1 MSYAPKVVV
10 RFGIA
15 SSLRR
20 ALPGLPFR
28 KWTPP
33 PPHPIMTSLGLD
45 WVRNHSRCIFGCG
58 CHRLGIHSTGIAA
71 WGNDG
76 SVSRGTQI
84 LLAMSLLVE
93 RLILFLPFFQNRR
106 VMHTARVQVRYC
118 TVHTQRKKEKV
129 VKFGNEG
136 MEGLSQLLFLFSFY
150 PSLALG
156 LTLGPRSGSQRR
168 SEVNRPCLCEFA
180 QILTASYHTVWSI
193 G

>member
-1 MSYAPKVVV
+1 
-10 RFGIA
+10 
-15 SSLRR
+15 
-20 ALPGLPFR
+20 
-28 KWTPP
+28 
-33 PPHPIMTSLGLD
+33 
-45 WVRNHSRCIFGCG
+45 
-58 CHRLGIHSTGIAA
+58 
-71 WGNDG
+71 
-76 SVSRGTQI
+76 
-84 LLAMSLLVE
+84 
-93 RLILFLPFFQNRR
+93 
-106 VMHTARVQVRYC
+106 MHTARVRYC

-168 SEVNRPCLCEFA
+168 SEVDRPCLCEFA